1 MSNEPRHFPFVGLKG
16 AAPKGELA
24 SRTIAMPAD
33 ANPMGDIFGGWIMA
47 LMDAAGLMTATRE
60 AHGRV
65 ATVAVSKVTFI
76 EPVRIGDV
84 VCCYT
89 DLRAVGTSSMTMDVE
104 VWVLRQ
110 GQGERIKVTDAEFV
124 FVAVNDNGR
133 PRPVLEVVE

>member
-1 MSNEPRHFPFVGLKG
+1 MMSTEDCLPRLQS
-16 AAPKGELA
+16 APKGELA

-33 ANPMGDIFGGWIMA
+33 ANPPDAKLGGDIFGGWIMA

-65 ATVAVSKVTFI
+65 ATVAVTNIAFH
-76 EPVRIGDV
+76 EPVKIGDV

-89 DLRAVGTSSMTMDVE
+89 DVHIVGNSSMTMDVE

-110 GQGERIKVTDAEFV
+110 SVNFTGEPPIRSSQKYFV
-124 FVAVNDNGR
+124 
-133 PRPVLEVVE
+133 

>member
-1 MSNEPRHFPFVGLKG
+1 MMTTEDFLPRFQP
-16 AAPKGELA
+16 APKGELA

-33 ANPMGDIFGGWIMA
+33 ANPGGDVFGGWIMA
-47 LMDAAGLMTATRE
+47 LMDAAGLITATRR
-60 AHGRV
+60 ARGRV
-65 ATVAVSKVTFI
+65 ATVAVANIAFH
-76 EPVRIGDV
+76 EPVKVGDV

-89 DLRAVGTSSMTMDVE
+89 DLRTVGNSSMTMDVE

-110 GQGERIKVTDAEFV
+110 GQGERIKVTDAEFI

>member
-1 MSNEPRHFPFVGLKG
+1 MMTTEDFLPRFQP
-16 AAPKGELA
+16 APKGELA

-33 ANPMGDIFGGWIMA
+33 ANPGGDVFGGWIMA
-47 LMDAAGLMTATRE
+47 LMDAAGLITATRR
-60 AHGRV
+60 ARGRV
-65 ATVAVSKVTFI
+65 ATVAVANIAFH
-76 EPVRIGDV
+76 EPVNVGDV

-89 DLRAVGTSSMTMDVE
+89 DLRTVGNSSMTMDVE

-110 GQGERIKVTDAEFV
+110 GQGERIKVTDAEFI